1 MFKWSRLYMF
11 KTKNKKNNHIFKIK
25 KQIMC
30 LQKENGLVNFQIF
43 KKPFVFKV
51 SNSKFSKC
59 HNFKINK
66 INKIKL
72 SCFHFF
78 YYHVFQMSKQQ
89 WKTTKFKMFK
99 NSKRTIIV
107 QDSKICNFQT
117 FKISKSQFHFSKF
130 QMFKTHMLK
139 HSVFHL
145 LTKNQQFNKQ
155 RFVV

>member
-1 MFKWSRLYMF
+1 
-11 KTKNKKNNHIFKIK
+11 
-25 KQIMC
+25 MC

-51 SNSKFSKC
+51 SNFKFYKWQ
-59 HNFKINK
+59 NFKINK
-66 INKIKL
+66 INKINL

-89 WKTTKFKMFK
+89 WKTTKLKMFK

-139 HSVFHL
+139 HSVFSFVNKKS
-145 LTKNQQFNKQ
+145 TVQQTTFCCLIFNNFKLSCLKHKKH
-155 RFVV
+155 